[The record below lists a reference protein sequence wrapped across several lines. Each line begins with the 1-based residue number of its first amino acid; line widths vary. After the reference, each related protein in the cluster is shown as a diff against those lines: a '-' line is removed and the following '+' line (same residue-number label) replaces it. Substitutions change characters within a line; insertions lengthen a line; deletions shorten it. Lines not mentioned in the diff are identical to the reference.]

1 MLDQVKKDQELEIE
15 KLNKKYNIETV
26 IIEKPKST
34 KEEAPPQKESLQNN
48 NNNNS
53 NDNNETAK
61 TTKKETLET
70 EPEEEKKEKK
80 GGDPEEEARIK
91 KLEKEKD
98 DKIKSVLSKFGN
110 QISQLETQLKQNKSK
125 NFENLKFY
133 FCF

>member
-15 KLNKKYNIETV
+15 KLNKKFNIEPV
-26 IIEKPKST
+26 IVEKPKAT
-34 KEEAPPQKESLQNN
+34 KEEAIIEKDNLQNN
-48 NNNNS
+48 NNSNN
-53 NDNNETAK
+53 NNNNETAK
-61 TTKKETLET
+61 TSKKETLET

-80 GGDPEEEARIK
+80 GGDPDEEARIK

-125 NFENLKFY
+125 EF
-133 FCF
+133 